1 MPSEDKSDG
10 SGSSDG
16 HSGSLGIV
24 EKVAPVAAGNIRARV
39 GLYVKDGERLR
50 ADFHSLYR
58 ALPDQRLVL
67 VVCFKYCVLYGTMEA
82 AFINLAP
89 LLY

>member
-1 MPSEDKSDG
+1 MPGEDKSDG

-16 HSGSLGIV
+16 HSGSLASV
-24 EKVAPVAAGNIRARV
+24 EKVVPVVAGNIRARV

-58 ALPDQRLVL
+58 ALPDQRKKKERHKIRRKSKK
-67 VVCFKYCVLYGTMEA
+67 FYKDKKKKESEE
-82 AFINLAP
+82 
-89 LLY
+89 